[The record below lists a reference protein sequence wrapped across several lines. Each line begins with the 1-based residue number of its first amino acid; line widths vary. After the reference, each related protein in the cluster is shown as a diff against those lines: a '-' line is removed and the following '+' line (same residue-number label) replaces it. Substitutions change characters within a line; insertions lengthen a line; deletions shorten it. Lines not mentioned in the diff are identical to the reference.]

1 MDVAFA
7 GGTIIPVNDK
17 REVLEDAGLLIEG
30 SRITLLGSAQEI
42 REAAQL
48 RQIEIID
55 FHGKVLFPGL
65 INTHTHLFQNIL
77 KGLGSGYVLEEW
89 WSKTVGHY
97 GVSLD
102 GEAFGIAARAGM
114 LEAAKTGTTTILD
127 YSYANPVPQVGD
139 RIIQAAEEIGLRL
152 IYGRGFNVSNSFVPE
167 ALREPLEQVFEDA
180 KRLREQ
186 YPKTDIWLAPAVN
199 WTMTREELIRMSDF
213 ARHEGFP
220 VTMHLAETATDARIW
235 QENYQKELIED
246 LEDMGLLDQSFLAV
260 HFVDV
265 SDQDMKILGE
275 HSAGISHNP
284 LSNMYLASGVCPVPG
299 LLKQGISVSLGTDG
313 AASNNTLDMLETM
326 KMTALLQKVH
336 HRNPQAITAMDV
348 LEMATIQGARVLNRE
363 HEIGSLAVGKQ
374 ADLFMLDPDASL
386 KSSPMHDPLA
396 TLLYSSGE
404 NSVSDVMVAGEFV
417 IRNHVSVRTNE
428 KEAIQALNRSAG
440 QMIERSGGYHD

>member
-1 MDVAFA
+1 MDVAFS
-7 GGTIIPVNDK
+7 GGTIVPVNEK

-30 SRITLLGSAQEI
+30 DRITCLGSAQEI
-42 REAAQL
+42 REMA
-48 RQIEIID
+48 RKRKMEIID
-55 FHGKVLFPGL
+55 FHGKVMFPGL
-65 INTHTHLFQNIL
+65 INTHTHLFQNLL
-77 KGLGSGYVLEEW
+77 KGLGSGYVLEDW
-89 WSKTVGHY
+89 WPKTVGQY
-97 GVSLD
+97 GVSLHVED
-102 GEAFGIAARAGM
+102 FGIAARAGL

-139 RIIQAAEEIGLRL
+139 SIIQAAEETGLRL

-167 ALREPLEQVFEDA
+167 ALREPLGQVFEDA

-186 YPKTDIWLAPAVN
+186 YPMTDIWLAPAVN

-213 ARHEGFP
+213 ANCENFP
-220 VTMHLAETATDARIW
+220 VTMHLAETATDAGIW
-235 QENYQKELIED
+235 QENYQKVLIAD

-265 SDQDMKILGE
+265 SDQDMNVLGE
-275 HSAGISHNP
+275 HGASISHNP
-284 LSNMYLASGVCPVPG
+284 LSNMYLASGVCPVPE

-336 HRNPQAITAMDV
+336 HRNPQVIEAMEV
-348 LEMATIQGARVLNRE
+348 LEMATIHGARALNKE

-374 ADLFMLDPDASL
+374 ADLFLLDPGASL
-386 KSSPMHDPLA
+386 KSAPMHDPLA

-404 NSVSDVMVAGEFV
+404 NSISDVMVAGEFV
-417 IRNHVSVRTNE
+417 IRNHVSVHTDE
-428 KEAIQALNRSAG
+428 KEAIQALNRSAE
-440 QMIERSGGYHD
+440 QLIERSGGYHD